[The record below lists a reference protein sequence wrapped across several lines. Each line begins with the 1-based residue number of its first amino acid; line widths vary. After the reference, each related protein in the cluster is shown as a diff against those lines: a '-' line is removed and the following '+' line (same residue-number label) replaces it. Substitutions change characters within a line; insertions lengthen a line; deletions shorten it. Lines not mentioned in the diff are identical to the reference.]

1 MSAFYLFLI
10 ILALLLVLIIGIKNP
25 VYTWAARPIK
35 KDKKRLD

>member
-25 VYTWAARPIK
+25 VLIWAARPIK
-35 KDKKRLD
+35 KNMQRLD